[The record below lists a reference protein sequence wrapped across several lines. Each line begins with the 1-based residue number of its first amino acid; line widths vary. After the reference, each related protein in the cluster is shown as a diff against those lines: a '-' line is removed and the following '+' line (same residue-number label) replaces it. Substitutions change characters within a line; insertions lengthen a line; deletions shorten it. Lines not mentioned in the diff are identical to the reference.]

1 MKFIRFIS
9 RVLVGLVFIFSGFVK
24 GVDHIGSSYKFHDYF
39 SAFGMDFLQGLA
51 LPLAIVL
58 CGAEFL
64 IGVALVLGI
73 RMKVASWSLLLFM
86 VFFTILTFI
95 LAVFNPVSDCGCF
108 GDAVKLTNWGTFLK
122 NVVLMVFTLV
132 IFFSRKKYNSSLGPM
147 AEWITVIAVAVAFG
161 AIMDQSLRHLPMI
174 DFRPY
179 KIGTDIVRSM
189 QFPPNAPRD
198 SFDTHLFY
206 KKDGVVKE
214 FTMANYPW
222 QDSTWKWV
230 ETKVVLVKAGYKPPV
245 HDFSIK
251 TIDDRDITDSVLH
264 DQGFSFLLISPDIR
278 KANRNAFARANAIAQ
293 YCASGK
299 ARFYALTAS
308 SQSEIDS
315 LQKQF
320 ELSYEFYH
328 TDETTL
334 KTISRANPG
343 LMLIRDGVVL
353 GQWHYNDFPAPEK
366 MGGNLEA
373 FAMEQEAYRAVHRLT
388 IMLVLGL
395 FLGIAVFH
403 IFKMYVKSGNTSATE

>member
-1 MKFIRFIS
+1 MKFLRFIS
-9 RVLVGLVFIFSGFVK
+9 RILVGMVFVFSGFVK
-24 GVDHIGSSYKFHDYF
+24 GVDPIGSSYKFHDYF
-39 SAFGMDFLQGLA
+39 SAFGMDFMQGLA
-51 LPLAIVL
+51 LPLAIVM
-58 CGAEFL
+58 CTAEFL
-64 IGVALVLGI
+64 IGAALVLGI
-73 RMKVASWSLLLFM
+73 RMKVASWGLLLFM

-108 GDAVKLTNWGTFLK
+108 GDAVKLSNWGTFLK
-122 NVVLMVFTLV
+122 NIMLMVFTLI
-132 IFFSRKKYNSSLGPM
+132 IFFSREKYEPSFSPI
-147 AEWITVIAVAVAFG
+147 AEWITVIAVIAGFS
-161 AIMDQSLRHLPMI
+161 AIIDQSLRHLPMM

-179 KIGTDIVRSM
+179 KVGTDIVKSM
-189 QFPPNAPRD
+189 EFPPHAPRD

-206 KKDGVVKE
+206 KKNGVVKE

-230 ETKVVLVKAGYKPPV
+230 ETKVVRVKAGYKPPV

-264 DQGFSFLLISPDIR
+264 DPGFSFLLISPDIR
-278 KANRNAFARANAIAQ
+278 KANRSAFARANAIAH

-315 LQKQF
+315 LRRQF
-320 ELSYEFYH
+320 DLIYEFYH

-334 KTISRANPG
+334 KTINRSNPG
-343 LMLIRDGVVL
+343 LVLIRDGVVL
-353 GQWHYNDFPAPEK
+353 GQWHYNDFPTPEK

-373 FAMEQEAYRAVHRLT
+373 FAMGQEASKAVHRLT
-388 IMLVLGL
+388 GMLILGL
-395 FLGIAVFH
+395 FLGMAVFQ
-403 IFKMYVKSGNTSATE
+403 IFRMYVKSGKSSATK